1 MFIKYTYKGI
11 TNVNQVQL
19 IVDDIR
25 RLVTADTTS
34 NTETLDKQ
42 QQLINILNTSTIADI
57 DAAQGPDN
65 ASLSTAFGGGSSSG
79 ACIVC
84 CSADSGWYNST
95 VPPLVPVTNITS
107 IQIYNGL
114 GTYKKVVDIVND
126 TVKNL
131 QSAANNPVP
140 DSYQLS
146 SLKISASWTTG
157 AGVVIPAPG
166 ATTADAT
173 KFPLPKIYQNGGTLY
188 IAATKHYFFIASVD
202 KSKKQF
208 TPGLGV
214 VDFAPYA
221 IAPILNVRATDT
233 YYATQEYPTWVFMSM
248 NGYTNI
254 STCLRYN
261 INTTL
266 NQTNKMP
273 PDLVESNYLQ
283 VKSPYVTDIKKVS
296 VGMPALTLNA
306 NLNKALLCARLEV
319 HNNFS
324 IDKGLIPA
332 STSHYDIGGDISM
345 IAPIFLT
352 ANGRALDMLDVLRPI
367 DDILPDLE
375 TLSADDQVLYKSYYG
390 TFMVWGSRVGALGS
404 PGVKYAVRMG

>member
-11 TNVNQVQL
+11 TNVTQVQL

-25 RLVTADTTS
+25 RLVTANTTS
-34 NTETLDKQ
+34 HSDAVDKQ
-42 QQLINILNTSTIADI
+42 QQLIDILNTSTIADV
-57 DAAQGPDN
+57 DLAQEPDN
-65 ASLSTAFGGGSSSG
+65 ATINTAFGGGSSSG
-79 ACIVC
+79 SCIVC
-84 CSADSGWYNST
+84 CSADSKWYPEAAIPQT
-95 VPPLVPVTNITS
+95 VANIQTF
-107 IQIYNGL
+107 QIYSGL
-114 GTYKKVVDIVND
+114 NTYKKVLTISNTAVSNI
-126 TVKNL
+126 
-131 QSAANNPVP
+131 QSATTNTVS

-146 SLKISASWTTG
+146 SIKISASWTTD

-166 ATTADAT
+166 TATADAT

-188 IAATKHYFFIASVD
+188 IAATTHYFFIASVD

-214 VDFAPYA
+214 ADFAPYA

-233 YYATQEYPTWVFMSM
+233 YYATQDYPTWVFMSM

-261 INTTL
+261 INTQL

-283 VKSPYVTDIKKVS
+283 VKSPYVTDIRKTS
-296 VGMPALTLNA
+296 IGMPALTLNA

-324 IDKGLIPA
+324 VDKPSDPTP

-352 ANGRALDMLDVLRPI
+352 ANGRALDMLDVLRPV
-367 DDILPDLE
+367 DDILPELWS
-375 TLSADDQVLYKSYYG
+375 LSADDQVLYKSYYG

-404 PGVKYAVRMG
+404 PGVKYVVRMG